1 MYNMARQAVR
11 SKASLPVHLHA
22 KVRKVGNSLAILIPA
37 ATARQGGLEEG
48 DEVEAELQKAPA
60 AGLSAA
66 LGLLADLP
74 YEPFSREGLYDDD

>member
-1 MYNMARQAVR
+1 MKKSAA
-11 SKASLPVHLHA
+11 PVHLHA

-37 ATARQGGLEEG
+37 ETARKVGLAEG
-48 DEVEAELQKAPA
+48 DEVEADLQKAQDE
-60 AGLSAA
+60 GLARA